1 MTRKKSAHVALPT
14 PAPAFPFLARNSI
27 RPDQAGQFAGT
38 QTPNGSFH
46 TQQLDPKND
55 RYSGLSESFSGAS
68 PILSIINRLKPQSM
82 AAIQMLI

>member
-14 PAPAFPFLARNSI
+14 PAPAFPFLARNSF

-55 RYSGLSESFSGAS
+55 RC
-68 PILSIINRLKPQSM
+68 
-82 AAIQMLI
+82 